1 MENSTTHDD
10 NTLHQQQQ
18 VDDDKVSHHSASSDT
33 DSFHSIRSDNQLQTD
48 AQAAKMRLE
57 AAPFEPSA
65 NLQPAS
71 VEDETAAEE

>member
-10 NTLHQQQQ
+10 KTLHQQQQ
-18 VDDDKVSHHSASSDT
+18 VDDDKVSHHSASDT

-65 NLQPAS
+65 DLQPAS
-71 VEDETAAEE
+71 IEDEPAAEE